1 MDRFININD
10 NDFDII
16 KKIKW
21 IGDLMMIEKV

>member
-1 MDRFININD
+1 MDGFININD
-10 NDFDII
+10 NDFDYK